1 LIFLAFFRF
10 KLIAV
15 STSPS
20 PASGLR
26 FLVLMRLG
34 FVGLLMPAGRGAATT
49 APSANGTGALSPPVM
64 VASLAAG
71 DDAGIDAPASLSAS
85 AMVLLQEYGY

>member
-1 LIFLAFFRF
+1 
-10 KLIAV
+10 
-15 STSPS
+15 
-20 PASGLR
+20 
-26 FLVLMRLG
+26 
-34 FVGLLMPAGRGAATT
+34 MPAGRGAATT